1 MRKLKLR
8 EVMAQGSWCLFHWTG
23 RPRKE
28 AVGKRTG
35 LGRWAYWSRH
45 LCLQKTEN
53 WIPIYLKQQQPP
65 EILLKQ
71 VTERLKAGAEYGDWN
86 YYGSDSFHL
95 SRLLSSTSASFSGC
109 LSYCESRKL
118 PASNKK
124 TLLSPTASWR
134 MQTLTCLGSHVQ
146 PWTNHCSQGMKCSY
160 WPGLGHVLPFGVWC
174 EIGWSQRHLRNRS
187 MSGRVEVKGKQLLL
201 QEGQRMEAE
210 QWKSWASTLVSS
222 REKKWAK
229 SSS

>member
-8 EVMAQGSWCLFHWTG
+8 EVMAQGSGGLRTSTQTLWYLFHWTG

-35 LGRWAYWSRH
+35 LGRWAYWSGP

-53 WIPIYLKQQQPP
+53 WIPIYLKQQQQQQQT

-71 VTERLKAGAEYGDWN
+71 VTERLKAGAESRDWN

-95 SRLLSSTSASFSGC
+95 SLPLSSMLASFSGC
-109 LSYCESRKL
+109 LSSYCESRKL

-124 TLLSPTASWR
+124 SSSLSYCFLENADIGLAWVTCPTLNQSLQPRDETFLLAR
-134 MQTLTCLGSHVQ
+134 PGS
-146 PWTNHCSQGMKCSY
+146 Y
-160 WPGLGHVLPFGVWC
+160 APFWSLVWD
-174 EIGWSQRHLRNRS
+174 
-187 MSGRVEVKGKQLLL
+187 
-201 QEGQRMEAE
+201 RMEPTPPE
-210 QWKSWASTLVSS
+210 ESVYEWES
-222 REKKWAK
+222 R
-229 SSS
+229 S